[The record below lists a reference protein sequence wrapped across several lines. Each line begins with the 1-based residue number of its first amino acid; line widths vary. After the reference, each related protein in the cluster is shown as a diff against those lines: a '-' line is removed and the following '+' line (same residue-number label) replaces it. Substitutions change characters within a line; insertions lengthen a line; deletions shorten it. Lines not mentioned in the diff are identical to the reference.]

1 VNEPAHPHRL
11 PLDPLTGF
19 AGRAGFV
26 ERLSHARQQAEDR
39 GRDLAVIVV
48 DVDGFRS
55 VNDAYGRRLGDVL
68 LRQVAERLRECV
80 RPAGAVARLQ
90 ADRFAFVCEEIRGVT
105 EASHIAALLLD
116 AFQRP
121 FTLDGHELLLTAGV
135 GVSLT
140 RPDVSRPDH
149 SLADAELA
157 LARAKEAGAAQ
168 CVLLHAERVPPAL
181 AGLTLESEL
190 RGALERDELRLFY
203 QPEVEF
209 KTGRII
215 GAEAL
220 LRWQHPRHGTVL
232 PGSFIPLAEQSDLIL
247 AIDAWV
253 LEQACRQAVL
263 FQQFGTTRAPFVVS
277 VNLSAREFAQT
288 GIVRRVARILR
299 QTGLPPRA
307 LTLELTESTMMPA
320 AAATVRT
327 LRALRALGV
336 GLALD
341 DFGTGYS
348 SLSYLNRFPA
358 DTIKIDQSFVAD
370 LNRTPEA
377 EAIVHA
383 VCRLARSLGMD
394 VTAEGI
400 ETKEQLAVLSAVGCR
415 KGQGHLFQPPLPAD
429 ELTAILAS
437 RGA

>member
-1 VNEPAHPHRL
+1 
-11 PLDPLTGF
+11 
-19 AGRAGFV
+19 
-26 ERLSHARQQAEDR
+26 
-39 GRDLAVIVV
+39 VIVV

-68 LRQVAERLRECV
+68 LRQVAERLQERV
-80 RPAGAVARLQ
+80 RAASTVARLQ
-90 ADRFAFVCEEIRGVT
+90 ADRFALVCEEVRGET
-105 EASHIAALLLD
+105 EAGHVAALLLD

-121 FTLDGHELLLTAGV
+121 FMLEGHELLLTAGV
-135 GVSLT
+135 GAALT
-140 RPDVSRPDH
+140 RPDLSRPDH

-168 CVLLHAERVPPAL
+168 CVVLHMERVPPVL
-181 AGLTLESEL
+181 AGLALESEL

-209 KTGRII
+209 KSGRVI

-220 LRWQHPRHGTVL
+220 LRWQHPRHGNVL
-232 PGSFIPLAEQSDLIL
+232 PGSFIPLAEQSDGIL

-253 LEQACRQAVL
+253 LDQACRQAL
-263 FQQFGTTRAPFVVS
+263 LLQPFGTSRAPFVVS
-277 VNLSAREFAQT
+277 VNLSAREFAQS
-288 GIVRRVARILR
+288 GIVRRVARVLR

-307 LTLELTESTMMPA
+307 LKLELTESTMMPA
-320 AAATVRT
+320 AAATA
-327 LRALRALGV
+327 RALKDLKALGV

-348 SLSYLNRFPA
+348 SLSYLSRFPA

-370 LNRTPEA
+370 LNRTAEA
-377 EAIVHA
+377 EAIVRA

-400 ETKEQLAVLSAVGCR
+400 ETAEQLTVLSSVGCR
-415 KGQGHLFQPPLPAD
+415 KGQGHLFWPPLPAD
-429 ELTAILAS
+429 ELTAVLAS